1 MGPRSMPT
9 QVIRPRRLHP
19 TTGIRHL
26 RMIPAILDLTD
37 LDPTKGRAIRRIK
50 GRVILIR
57 GGPIPRRRHKISST
71 SRARTLLKATDPL
84 NIATEQPDG
93 NESGYAIAP
102 EHPAR
107 SLLGWATKVLL
118 FVRYL
123 VIGVGRDFAPR
134 SFH

>member
-1 MGPRSMPT
+1 MPT

-50 GRVILIR
+50 GRAIHLTR
-57 GGPIPRRRHKISST
+57 GRAIHRRRHKISST

-123 VIGVGRDFAPR
+123 VIGVGRDLAPR